1 MQITTIGFDLAKNVF
16 QVHAID
22 ECERIVVQK
31 QLRRAQVLPFFAK
44 LSPCLV
50 GMEAC
55 ASAHHWARQ
64 ITGLGHDVR
73 LIPAKDVKAYVK
85 RNKNDKA
92 DAAAICEAVS
102 RPTIRTV
109 PMKTPD
115 QQASLMQH
123 RVRDLLVRQRTQSI
137 NALRADMAELGII
150 AAQGYEGLKALLSII
165 TDHCDT
171 RLPEDA
177 RNSLLAVARQ
187 ISSCEVEIRAIEK
200 RLLMQHRKSEDSKR
214 FETIPGIGVIGASAI
229 VATIPDAH
237 IFKTGR
243 DFAAWVGLVSRE
255 QSTGGK
261 QRLGPISKQGD
272 RYLRRLLIL
281 GALSVLKLAK
291 AHPERYPWL
300 TQLPA
305 RKPPKVAAVALA
317 NKMARIAWA
326 LLSKQENYRAQATV
340 ATPAPASA
348 GRN

>member
-22 ECERIVVQK
+22 EAEKVVIQK

-44 LSPCLV
+44 LMPCLV

-64 ITGLGHDVR
+64 ITRLGHEVR

-92 DAAAICEAVS
+92 DAAAICEAVN
-102 RPTIRTV
+102 RPTVRTV
-109 PMKTPD
+109 PVKTPD

-123 RVRDLLVRQRTQSI
+123 RVRDLLVRQRTQAI
-137 NALRADMAELGII
+137 NAVRAHMAELGII
-150 AAQGYEGLKALLSII
+150 AAQGYEGLKALISII
-165 TDHCDT
+165 TDQHDE

-177 RNSLLAVARQ
+177 RVSLLAIATQ
-187 ISSCEVEIRAIEK
+187 IRSCEVELRAIEK
-200 RLLMQHRKSEDSKR
+200 RLLVQHRNSEDSKR
-214 FETIPGIGVIGASAI
+214 LETIPGIGVIGASAI
-229 VATIPDAH
+229 VATVPDAH

-243 DFAAWVGLVSRE
+243 DFAAWIGLVSRE

-291 AHPERYPWL
+291 AHPERHPWL
-300 TQLPA
+300 SRLLA

-326 LLSKQENYRAQATV
+326 LLTKQENYRTQVITV
-340 ATPAPASA
+340 APVPAAS
-348 GRN
+348 G